1 MQGCAQ
7 ALDVFS
13 DCGLGNGLDSYSEEM
28 TSRIARILA
37 PVAAVSLLVASAPA
51 AGAASYDLSKGSATG
66 MAGVSP
72 FVMEIDENTDR
83 VFHSAGE
90 AGGWLMSV
98 CTVGGNCTQ
107 TSLPPDFGTDFTQVT
122 LADGTQRAYFVI
134 PEVDGSQEIAT
145 APVTYVDGT
154 PTLGDITRLGISA
167 TANERA
173 WGVPDSVVTPD
184 GLARLYWVEA
194 KNFEP
199 TRAQQMCMMKYI
211 NRGTL
216 EAMASGKKKV
226 TSKAKKAA
234 KKCGLPASA
243 FGSKSKKG
251 RGSRS
256 DEVIVSATST
266 DASGTSFTQD
276 AGYRTTGG
284 YVDSDIIQAKNG
296 DWLMLLSTGPGDPPQ
311 RLFVATSPDG
321 LKWKVN
327 AKPLTPASF
336 NALDPTAVQL
346 GPNKW
351 RVYYAKSPKKTPFS
365 NHRIVVGELTR

>member
-1 MQGCAQ
+1 
-7 ALDVFS
+7 
-13 DCGLGNGLDSYSEEM
+13 M
-28 TSRIARILA
+28 TSRIVRILA

-66 MAGVSP
+66 MSGVSP

-134 PEVDGSQEIAT
+134 PEMDGSNEIAT

-184 GLARLYWVEA
+184 GLVRLYWVEA

-284 YVDSDIIQAKNG
+284 YVDSDVIQAKNG

>member
-1 MQGCAQ
+1 
-7 ALDVFS
+7 
-13 DCGLGNGLDSYSEEM
+13 M
-28 TSRIARILA
+28 TSRIVRILA

-51 AGAASYDLSKGSATG
+51 AGAASYDLSKGAATG
-66 MAGVSP
+66 MSGVSP
-72 FVMEIDENTDR
+72 FAMEIDGTTDR

-122 LADGTQRAYFVI
+122 LADGSQRAYFVI
-134 PEVDGSQEIAT
+134 PEVDGSKEIAT

-154 PTLGDITRLGISA
+154 PTLGDITRLGFTA

-184 GLARLYWVEA
+184 GLVRLYWVAEG
-194 KNFEP
+194 KDRQGGEESENFEP
-199 TRAQQMCMMKYI
+199 TRAQQMCMMQYI

-216 EAMASGKKKV
+216 EAMASGKKKL

-276 AGYRTTGG
+276 AFRLSTDSARSAGNTTG
-284 YVDSDIIQAKNG
+284 
-296 DWLMLLSTGPGDPPQ
+296 
-311 RLFVATSPDG
+311 
-321 LKWKVN
+321 VN
-327 AKPLTPASF
+327 IGF
-336 NALDPTAVQL
+336 
-346 GPNKW
+346 
-351 RVYYAKSPKKTPFS
+351 SPKSKRPNADFVP
-365 NHRIVVGELTR
+365 IL